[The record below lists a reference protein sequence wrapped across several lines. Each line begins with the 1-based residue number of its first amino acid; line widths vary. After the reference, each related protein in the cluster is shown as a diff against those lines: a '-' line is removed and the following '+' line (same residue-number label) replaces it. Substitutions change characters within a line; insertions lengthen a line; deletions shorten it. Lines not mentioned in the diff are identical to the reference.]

1 MLQAPP
7 VAAGKQ
13 YQGRLSNKINTDG
26 GKCEF
31 FGSPFDK
38 SEFFDG
44 GKVARFPPEIFDK
57 GAACGACY
65 FVSCVNNSRCVA
77 DAKVNVRVVGIS
89 KNNSRII
96 ISDTAWSKIAKDK
109 DKNPVDFKYERA
121 PCSNATSI
129 AVRVRDKSTE
139 DEFKVQILGTA
150 GPGSV
155 ERVEVSNDGSTWKAM
170 ERSDVK
176 ATWKIKGEKAFLRA
190 KKTLS
195 FRVTARD
202 TKEQVVL
209 KDVLPAADWKAATT
223 YKSKDANFKKDPPA
237 TRAAATEPKKD
248 EGKKADDKKKTEEAP
263 KPKKDEVKP
272 GAVRAAVTKAEEAVK
287 KNLPAS
293 FRLPRSPAPR
303 ARVPPPFRART
314 WAFPAQNAH

>member
-7 VAAGKQ
+7 VAAAKQ

-26 GKCEF
+26 GKCEY
-31 FGSPFDK
+31 FGSPFEK

-89 KNNSRII
+89 KNNSRIM
-96 ISDTAWSKIAKDK
+96 ISDAAWSKIAKDK
-109 DKNPVDFKYERA
+109 DKNPVDLKYERA

-150 GPGSV
+150 GPGSM
-155 ERVEVSNDGSTWKAM
+155 ERVEVSNDGSTWKALK
-170 ERSDVK
+170 RSDVK
-176 ATWKIKGEKAFLRA
+176 ATWKIKGEKVFLRA
-190 KKTLS
+190 NKTLS

-202 TKEQVVL
+202 TKEQIVL
-209 KDVLPAADWKAATT
+209 KDVLPADWKAATT
-223 YKSKDANFKKDPPA
+223 YKSKDVNFKKDPPA
-237 TRAAATEPKKD
+237 TPAAAAKKD
-248 EGKKADDKKKTEEAP
+248 EGKKANAK
-263 KPKKDEVKP
+263 KKDEAKP

-287 KNLPAS
+287 KVSEVLTKATDAV
-293 FRLPRSPAPR
+293 LEALKQI
-303 ARVPPPFRART
+303 AAT
-314 WAFPAQNAH
+314 GIAKK

>member
-7 VAAGKQ
+7 VAAAKQ

-26 GKCEF
+26 GKCEY

-89 KNNSRII
+89 KNNSRIM
-96 ISDTAWSKIAKDK
+96 ISDAAWSKIAKDK

-121 PCSNATSI
+121 PCSNATRI

-155 ERVEVSNDGSTWKAM
+155 ERVEVSNDGSTWKAL
-170 ERSDVK
+170 EKSDVK

-190 KKTLS
+190 NKTLS

-209 KDVLPAADWKAATT
+209 KDVLPADWKAATT
-223 YKSKDANFKKDPPA
+223 YKSKDVNFKKDPPA
-237 TRAAATEPKKD
+237 TPAAA
-248 EGKKADDKKKTEEAP
+248 AA
-263 KPKKDEVKP
+263 KPKKDEAAKP

-287 KNLPAS
+287 KVSEVLTKATDAGLS
-293 FRLPRSPAPR
+293 SSSRDLVMLLDVACMKGIG
-303 ARVPPPFRART
+303 V
-314 WAFPAQNAH
+314 